1 MAKYSDI
8 KGFTV
13 QTLSSD
19 PAASVADTGSW
30 ASVASMNTARND
42 LAVSMAGT
50 TEAALIS
57 GGYGGGIVANVESW
71 NGSSWTETTDIPT
84 ATYAHGG
91 TGTSSTAALIFGGQT
106 PGSPATNATYEW
118 DGSSWTSGGNL
129 NSPQRY
135 RRGAGSQTA
144 GLAAAGNGGS
154 PPLTAE
160 TEQYNGSSWTEVGD
174 MNSARTAGSMGGG
187 ASPYT
192 AAIYF
197 GGYTVPDKGALT
209 ESWDGSSWTEVGD
222 LNTARQYVCG
232 SGTST
237 DGLAFGGGVIP
248 PITTNTEAWDGSSWT
263 EVANMGTSRYG
274 STGTGASSAN
284 ALVAG
289 GNTPSA
295 SSAVE
300 EWTTTATP
308 TTLAKITEG
317 QLFFNSTT
325 NTFKETITDI
335 PAATWATG
343 GDMNVPSHAR
353 GGAGH
358 ANTLALAIGAD
369 PSPQGQTEEY
379 NGSTWSEKNDLNV
392 GRRYIATLGTT
403 TLALAAGGANP
414 GGYSAKAETWDGT
427 NWTAISDINSTRGY
441 FSGAGVYNSA
451 IIIGGEPTDNDDK
464 VEIWNG
470 SSWTEVSEVNTGVR
484 QFARAGHSSAN
495 DALKAGGYTGTA
507 HTADT
512 ETWNGSSWTE
522 VSNLNTSRYSLAGD
536 GNSSSS
542 ALAFGGYTSTN
553 VGNTESWNG
562 STWTEVNDLGTARNN
577 LGGAGISSSA
587 LAFGANPA
595 SAATEEFTASLS
607 NKTITTS

>member
-1 MAKYSDI
+1 MANYSDI

-30 ASVASMNTARND
+30 ASVASLNTARSD
-42 LAVSMAGT
+42 SAASMAGT
-50 TEAALIS
+50 TEAALVA
-57 GGYGGGIVANVESW
+57 GGYGGGIVANVELW
-71 NGSSWTETTDIPT
+71 DGSSWTETTDVPT
-84 ATYAHGG
+84 AVYALGG
-91 TGTSSTAALIFGGQT
+91 TGTASTAALIFGGQT
-106 PGSPATNATYEW
+106 PGSPATNASYEW

-144 GLAAAGNGGS
+144 GLAAGGNGGS

-295 SSAVE
+295 TSAVE

-325 NTFKETITDI
+325 NTFKETIKDI
-335 PAATWATG
+335 PAGTWAS
-343 GDMNVPSHAR
+343 V
-353 GGAGH
+353 AG
-358 ANTLALAIGAD
+358 L
-369 PSPQGQTEEY
+369 
-379 NGSTWSEKNDLNV
+379 
-392 GRRYIATLGTT
+392 
-403 TLALAAGGANP
+403 
-414 GGYSAKAETWDGT
+414 
-427 NWTAISDINSTRGY
+427 
-441 FSGAGVYNSA
+441 
-451 IIIGGEPTDNDDK
+451 
-464 VEIWNG
+464 
-470 SSWTEVSEVNTGVR
+470 NTGR
-484 QFARAGHSSAN
+484 SENGASGTAA
-495 DALKAGGYTGTA
+495 DALC
-507 HTADT
+507 
-512 ETWNGSSWTE
+512 
-522 VSNLNTSRYSLAGD
+522 
-536 GNSSSS
+536 
-542 ALAFGGYTSTN
+542 FGG
-553 VGNTESWNG
+553 
-562 STWTEVNDLGTARNN
+562 RP
-577 LGGAGISSSA
+577 SS
-587 LAFGANPA
+587 
-595 SAATEEFTASLS
+595 
-607 NKTITTS
+607 